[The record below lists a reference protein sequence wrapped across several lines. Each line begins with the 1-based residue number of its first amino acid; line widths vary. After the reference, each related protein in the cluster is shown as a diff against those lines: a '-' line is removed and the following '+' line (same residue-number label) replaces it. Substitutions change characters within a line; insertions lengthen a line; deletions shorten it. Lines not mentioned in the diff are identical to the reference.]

1 MVDSALF
8 REHVTFYLAF
18 AEAFADIEDIQ
29 ASEMNDGI
37 NAGLVFNITCA
48 LNEDGTT
55 FDIGESDTD
64 DSLSFCQSASAVSPT
79 TKNPEVVYQAF
90 RSKNPTDTNT
100 ANTAFG
106 LLAFPDVEYIAIVR
120 VGESPDETVQ
130 PGDRLRAVS
139 VMTDYPVDDFGE
151 NQNISL
157 TQNFLNAGWVSE
169 DYPQIV
175 AGS

>member
-1 MVDSALF
+1 MSNTTLF
-8 REHVTFYLAF
+8 REHVTFYLSF
-18 AEAFADIEDIQ
+18 AEAFQNIEEITDD
-29 ASEMNDGI
+29 EMNDGI
-37 NAGLVFNITCA
+37 TAGLVFNITCA

-55 FDIGESDTD
+55 HDIGESDTD

-79 TKNPEVVYQAF
+79 TKNPEIVYQAF
-90 RSKNPTDTNT
+90 RSKDPTDVNT

-120 VGESPDETVQ
+120 VGQSPDETVR
-130 PGDRLRAVS
+130 PGDRLRPVS